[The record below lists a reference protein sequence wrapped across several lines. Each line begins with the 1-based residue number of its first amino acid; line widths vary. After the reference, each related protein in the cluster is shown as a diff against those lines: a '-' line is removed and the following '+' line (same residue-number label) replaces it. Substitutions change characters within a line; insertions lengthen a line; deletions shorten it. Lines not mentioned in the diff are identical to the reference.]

1 MSRSTQV
8 SDQESSQST
17 GKLPEHVAIM
27 MDGNGR
33 WATARGLPRSLG
45 HEHGVEALRNVI
57 QASVDTGIRYLTVF
71 SFSTE
76 NWNRPKGEVD
86 ALLKLLRTYVK
97 QDLKQ
102 LREKGVRIRV
112 IGKRIDLPKDIFKL
126 VEKVELDTINN
137 DSLFLNIAFNYGGR
151 DEIIRAISRMIEAI
165 HRGELTSEDVT
176 EENFSHYLDTR
187 DIPNPDLVIRT
198 SGEVRVSNFQ
208 LWQTAYSEFVFLD
221 VLWPDFNVSHLNE
234 ALKIYANR
242 NRRYGAVDKE
252 CL

>member
-33 WATARGLPRSLG
+33 WATARGLPRSSG

-126 VEKVELDTINN
+126 VEKVEQDTIDN

-151 DEIIRAISRMIEAI
+151 DEIIRAISRIIEAI
-165 HRGELTSEDVT
+165 HSGELTAEGVS
-176 EENFSHYLDTR
+176 EENFAHYLDTR

-242 NRRYGAVDKE
+242 NRRYGAVD
-252 CL
+252 

>member
-33 WATARGLPRSLG
+33 WATARGLPRSSG

-126 VEKVELDTINN
+126 VEKVEQDTINN

-151 DEIIRAISRMIEAI
+151 DEIIRAISKIIEAVR
-165 HRGELTSEDVT
+165 RGELTSEGVS
-176 EENFSHYLDTR
+176 EENFAHYLDTR